1 MNEILR
7 QLLEKETSDVNDGR
21 LDPTELKY
29 KRRTKRTVG
38 GQTFDIAT
46 PSEKSSR
53 TMKNIPSSGTSIE
66 DRLAAAM
73 TDAGIFFCNPNQLIE
88 PLEGKP
94 DFVLPRFKIAVFCD
108 GDFWHTKESGSKKVK
123 NNSDFW
129 NAKIDRNI
137 ARDVE
142 VREILEGLGW
152 KVLRFLGSDIQ
163 KNIEDCIRRLNHEIS
178 RRQDTKEPR
187 FTFIDLFAGIGGF
200 RVALEKL
207 GGKCLG
213 FAEIDKAATEV
224 YKLNFLGLE
233 STEEAEFGS
242 VTDMGKVPIEDIDLI
257 VGGVPCQSWSVAGK
271 MKGFDDPR
279 GRLWIDTIRL
289 VQKNKPKAFIFENVK
304 GLYDPRNKAN
314 LYLILDE
321 FAKLG
326 YAVRYDLL
334 NSCDFGLPQNRERI
348 FIVGIRHDIKNFNEF
363 HFPTPIEP
371 KLTLGDLISGAEF
384 FSRNVKKKIDPKDLF
399 GDKVPMARNRFQML
413 DELNDFFVFCDTRNG
428 HTTIHSWEITRTT
441 EREKEI
447 CLSILRNRRKK
458 KFGKMDGNPL
468 SLAVLAQLVPN
479 LTEGELISL
488 VNKKILRYVEGQGYE
503 FVNSKNSAGI
513 RGIYRIYLP
522 HSSIFS
528 TLTATGTR
536 DMVALKT
543 IAAENPKEY
552 KARFLAEIVKK
563 RLYRPIT
570 PKEAGKLQGFPSE
583 FAIHKDEKAAHKQFG
598 NAVSTSVVL
607 HCAKNVLRI
616 VKPMTTGNEEGRA
629 AVV

>member
-242 VTDMGKVPIEDIDLI
+242 GAPLDPH
-257 VGGVPCQSWSVAGK
+257 CQRAHDRRARAADPGDHRDALGQPDPERLAQRELADAGRRA
-271 MKGFDDPR
+271 G
-279 GRLWIDTIRL
+279 
-289 VQKNKPKAFIFENVK
+289 
-304 GLYDPRNKAN
+304 
-314 LYLILDE
+314 
-321 FAKLG
+321 
-326 YAVRYDLL
+326 
-334 NSCDFGLPQNRERI
+334 
-348 FIVGIRHDIKNFNEF
+348 
-363 HFPTPIEP
+363 
-371 KLTLGDLISGAEF
+371 LGDLLDCQDRDTARDQRPGDHRAGTDPALDESLLHQLREGGLDGVAGDPEVSGEHPRRGQAVARCE
-384 FSRNVKKKIDPKDLF
+384 RPREDVLPELAIEPH
-399 GDKVPMARNRFQML
+399 VERNRFLPRCGQKA
-413 DELNDFFVFCDTRNG
+413 DPRRQFT
-428 HTTIHSWEITRTT
+428 SRT
-441 EREKEI
+441 
-447 CLSILRNRRKK
+447 S
-458 KFGKMDGNPL
+458 
-468 SLAVLAQLVPN
+468 VPC
-479 LTEGELISL
+479 
-488 VNKKILRYVEGQGYE
+488 
-503 FVNSKNSAGI
+503 SAGRARPAAARSS
-513 RGIYRIYLP
+513 RGWRW
-522 HSSIFS
+522 
-528 TLTATGTR
+528 
-536 DMVALKT
+536 
-543 IAAENPKEY
+543 
-552 KARFLAEIVKK
+552 
-563 RLYRPIT
+563 RPS
-570 PKEAGKLQGFPSE
+570 AFRRS
-583 FAIHKDEKAAHKQFG
+583 
-598 NAVSTSVVL
+598 
-607 HCAKNVLRI
+607 R
-616 VKPMTTGNEEGRA
+616 
-629 AVV
+629 